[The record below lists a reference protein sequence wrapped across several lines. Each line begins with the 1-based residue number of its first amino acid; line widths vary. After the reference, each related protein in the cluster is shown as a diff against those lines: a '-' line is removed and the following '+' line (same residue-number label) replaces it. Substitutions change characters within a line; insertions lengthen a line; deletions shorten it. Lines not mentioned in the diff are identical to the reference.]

1 MNLKFYIE
9 SGILEQYA
17 LGLLSEAE
25 KLSVKRML
33 NLHVELRDELERI
46 QSAMENYASS
56 RAVQPRS
63 EMRDIVIGSIVNLQ
77 KEKIMDIKDLPLI
90 NKFSDY
96 NNWLGFLATLGEMPL
111 GDDGKFVKVLRCDE
125 RVTQML
131 ITSSTDIEEEVHSN
145 EHESFLILSGQCK
158 CTISGNERLMGPGEF
173 MSIPLYEPHDVALL
187 SKTVTAI
194 LQRVKI

>member
-17 LGLLSEAE
+17 LGLLPDTE
-25 KLSVKRML
+25 KLNVKRML

-46 QSAMENYASS
+46 QIAMENYASS
-56 RAVQPRS
+56 RAIKPRS
-63 EMRDIVIGSIVNLQ
+63 QMRDIVIDSIVNLQ
-77 KEKIMDIKDLPLI
+77 KEKIMDINDLPLI

-96 NNWLGFLATLGEMPL
+96 NNWLGLLATLGEMPL
-111 GDDGKFVKVLRCDE
+111 GHDGKFVKVLRADE
-125 RVTQML
+125 SVTQML

-145 EHESFLILSGQCK
+145 EHESFLILSGKCK
-158 CTISGNERLMGPGEF
+158 CTISGKERLMGPGEF
-173 MSIPLYEPHDVALL
+173 MSIPLYEPHDVELL
-187 SKTVTAI
+187 SETVIAI